1 MSFGSLQQEIIH
13 KNINCKGMVDMM
25 YEVQVISCY
34 TISTQLLENID
45 KELPLNVVECM
56 FTLYLRVRSFSY
68 VRELAAEKKKE
79 KTSTHQRKGVK
90 KGFENSM
97 FLNNR
102 IRF

>member
-1 MSFGSLQQEIIH
+1 MFLKAEHVFREFTARNNPQ
-13 KNINCKGMVDMM
+13 NINCKGTVDMM

-68 VRELAAEKKKE
+68 VRELAGYA
-79 KTSTHQRKGVK
+79 
-90 KGFENSM
+90 
-97 FLNNR
+97 
-102 IRF
+102 